1 MFKGSGVALVTPFN
15 EDLSVN
21 YKKVEELV
29 EYHCENKTDALIILG
44 TTGEASTLT
53 DLEKENIVKVVIE
66 KNNKRLPIIVG
77 AGTNDTM
84 KAIEL
89 SKKYESLGADGLLL
103 VTPYYN
109 KGNEDGIY
117 KHYISIADFVN
128 IPVILYNV
136 PGRTGVNLSI
146 NLLKRLAKHKNI
158 VGIKEASGDISYAC
172 EVAREVPELMM
183 YSGNDDIT
191 LPLLSIGAVGTISVL
206 ANIEPGVTHN
216 IVETFFNGDILE
228 SRRLQLKYNGLV
240 KALFVEVNPVP
251 VKKAM
256 NLLGQIVGN
265 CRLPLGDL
273 SESSVM
279 ILENELKNV
288 GENIWK

>member
-206 ANIEPGVTHN
+206 ANIEPAVTHN

-288 GENIWK
+288 GENI

>member
-21 YKKVEELV
+21 YKRIEELV
-29 EYHCENKTDALIILG
+29 DYHCENNTDALIILG

-53 DLEKENIVKVVIE
+53 KEEKEEIVKVVIE
-66 KNNKRLPIIVG
+66 KNKKRLPVIVG
-77 AGTNDTM
+77 AGSNDTM
-84 KAIEL
+84 TAIEL
-89 SKKYESLGADGLLL
+89 SKRYEELGADGLLL

-128 IPVILYNV
+128 IPIILYNI

-146 NLLKRLAKHKNI
+146 NLLKRLSKHKNI
-158 VGIKEASGDISYAC
+158 IGLKEASGDISYAT

-191 LPLLSIGAVGTISVL
+191 VPLLSIGAVGTISVL
-206 ANIEPGVTHN
+206 ANIEPGISHN
-216 IVETFFNGDILE
+216 MVETYLNGDVVE

-240 KALFVEVNPVP
+240 KALFIEVNPVP
-251 VKKAM
+251 IKKAM
-256 NLLGQIVGN
+256 NMLGKIVGN

-273 SESSVM
+273 SEGSVK
-279 ILENELKNV
+279 ILEQELKSV
-288 GENIWK
+288 GENI